1 MSKRKRILLIITSV
15 IVLVLII
22 VSLYA
27 NTFLEKKVKEILQT
41 KIPDY
46 IENSYK
52 DLKIHSFRGSISIT
66 EPSITIK
73 DKETGVITSKIKLE
87 KLEVNNIS
95 YLDFYFDKEINL
107 SELLLDGLDITY
119 FKNEAEKEKTKDSTK
134 QNNFK
139 NPITIKAFRIE
150 NASVKVIDITKDSL
164 LFSSKNVNLTLKK
177 LEIDSTFSLKTFKNN
192 YKSLAISADSI
203 FLKSGL
209 YENLTISH
217 FEHNDNSISII
228 DLSLKT
234 KYSKK
239 VFSKMISKERDHYDI
254 NASTINLEE
263 LDYGF
268 NEDDFYLNSSLI
280 NIDKVVASI
289 YRNKLV
295 ADDFKVKNLYS
306 KSIREL
312 PIQLNIDSVSVK
324 NSKVI
329 YSERTKNDRPA
340 GVLTISK
347 IDASVSKLSNTY
359 SSPNKT
365 VILVDGVFMKNSA
378 FHANWSFDISNKNDE
393 FEFIGD
399 VGNISGNSLNVLL
412 TPLINARLE
421 GEIEHTLFHIKGN
434 HINSTIYLSQKYEQ
448 VKIEILNKKKKKN
461 KLVSGI
467 ANTFVHHK
475 SDKKGVAYNHVTA
488 KATRDNTKSFFNYLA
503 KNLKSAL
510 LASFFEKKNKKYKV
524 EKEHVN
530 LEKYHKKHSKN

>member
-1 MSKRKRILLIITSV
+1 MSKRKRIILIITSV
-15 IVLVLII
+15 IVLTLII

-27 NTFLEKKVKEILQT
+27 NTFLENKVKNLLQT
-41 KIPDY
+41 KIPDH
-46 IENSYK
+46 IESNYK
-52 DLKIHSFRGSISIT
+52 DIKIHSFRGSIGIT
-66 EPSITIK
+66 EPSVIIK
-73 DKETGVITSKIKLE
+73 DKETGIITSIIKLDY
-87 KLEVNNIS
+87 LEIKNIS
-95 YLDFYFDKEINL
+95 YLDFYFNKEISL
-107 SELLLDGLDITY
+107 SEVLLDGLDITY
-119 FKNEAEKEKTKDSTK
+119 FKDGVKKEKGKDSTK

-139 NPITIKAFRIE
+139 NPISIKAFRIE
-150 NASVKVIDITKDSL
+150 NASVKVIDTSKDSL
-164 LFSSKNVNLTLKK
+164 LFSSTNVNFTLKK
-177 LEIDSTFSLKTFKNN
+177 LKIDSTFSIKTFKDN
-192 YKSLAISADSI
+192 YKSLKISADSI

-209 YENLTISH
+209 YENLTIGY
-217 FEHNDNSISII
+217 FEHKDNSISIT

-239 VFSKMISKERDHYDI
+239 TFSKKISKERDYY
-254 NASTINLEE
+254 TINTATIILEE

-268 NEDDFYLNSSLI
+268 NEDEFYLNSSLI
-280 NIDKVVASI
+280 NINKAVASI

-312 PIQLNIDSVSVK
+312 PIQLNVDSVSVK

-365 VILVDGVFMKNSA
+365 MILVDGVFMKNST

-399 VGNISGNSLNVLL
+399 IGNISGNSLNVLL

-434 HINSTIYLSQKYEQ
+434 NSSSTIYMSQKYEH
-448 VKIEILNKKKKKN
+448 VKIEILNNKKKKN
-461 KLVSGI
+461 KFVSGI
-467 ANTFVHHK
+467 ANVFVHHK
-475 SDKKGVAYNHVTA
+475 SDKKGVAYNHITA
-488 KATRDNTKSFFNYLA
+488 NATRDNAKSFFNYLA

-510 LASFFEKKNKKYKV
+510 LVSFFEKKNKKYIV
-524 EKEHVN
+524 EKEHIN
-530 LEKYHKKHSKN
+530 LEKYHSKKTN